1 MTAAKRA
8 ADVAVG
14 LTIVVVGGLLAKY
27 VADAMDRWHQQIRQ
41 YDRPCEREG
50 VDDAILRPRP

>member
-27 VADAMDRWHQQIRQ
+27 VADAMDRWHQQIRH

-50 VDDAILRPRP
+50 VDDAILRRRP

>member
-1 MTAAKRA
+1 MTAAKKV

-14 LTIVVVGGLLAKY
+14 LTIVVVGGLLAKHI
-27 VADAMDRWHQQIRQ
+27 ADAMDRWHQQIRQ

-50 VDDAILRPRP
+50 VDGAILRRRS